1 MRKKI
6 IFAAAC
12 ALAGLAAPA
21 LAQDFDIMQFA
32 DTNSDGK
39 VTVEEYAAM
48 SEQGWGFFSQGAES
62 VKLADLD
69 PMAKGAFAGIAPDAN
84 GVVTHAAYTAAV
96 PARFKA
102 ADKDGN
108 GSLSKAELEA
118 TMGPPPAA

>member
-1 MRKKI
+1 MRSNI
-6 IFAAAC
+6 TIAAAIL
-12 ALAGLAAPA
+12 ALAGVSAPA

-32 DTNSDGK
+32 DTNADGK
-39 VTVEEYAAM
+39 VTIEEYGAM

-62 VKLADLD
+62 VKVADLD
-69 PMAKGAFAGIAPDAN
+69 PMAKSAFNGITPDAS
-84 GVVTHAAYTAAV
+84 GSVTHAAYTASV

-118 TMGPPPAA
+118 TMAPPAA